1 MFGYITVNK
10 KQLSDEQIKIYQEYY
25 CGLCRKL
32 KQDYGK
38 RGQLVLNYD
47 MTFLIVLL
55 SGLYE
60 PDDEKQ
66 EQFICAAHPAQKH
79 SSRISGITDY
89 AAAMNILLA
98 YYNLVDDWKDD
109 KSFFKKTIAGL
120 LKKDYQKIRKLYPR
134 QVKAADEY
142 IKNLEKL
149 EKNKETNIDIVAGL
163 TGDMLGEI
171 FAWKCDEWYDEL
183 KTLGFFLGKFI
194 YIMDAYEDIDRDI
207 KNNSYNPLERMRKCC
222 CMDFD
227 QTCYLMMTRMM
238 SEAAKSFE
246 RMPILLHAGII
257 RNVLYSGVWSKY
269 EYIQNKKKKR
279 SKK

>member
-10 KQLSDEQIKIYQEYY
+10 KQLSDEQIKTYQEYY

-60 PDDEKQ
+60 PDDEKK

-79 SSRISGITDY
+79 SSRISAITDY

-171 FAWKCDEWYDEL
+171 FAWK
-183 KTLGFFLGKFI
+183 
-194 YIMDAYEDIDRDI
+194 
-207 KNNSYNPLERMRKCC
+207 
-222 CMDFD
+222 
-227 QTCYLMMTRMM
+227 
-238 SEAAKSFE
+238 
-246 RMPILLHAGII
+246 
-257 RNVLYSGVWSKY
+257 
-269 EYIQNKKKKR
+269 
-279 SKK
+279 

>member
-10 KQLSDEQIKIYQEYY
+10 KQLSDEQIKTYQEYY

-60 PDDEKQ
+60 PDDEKK

-207 KNNSYNPLERMRKCC
+207 KNN
-222 CMDFD
+222 
-227 QTCYLMMTRMM
+227 
-238 SEAAKSFE
+238 
-246 RMPILLHAGII
+246 
-257 RNVLYSGVWSKY
+257 
-269 EYIQNKKKKR
+269 
-279 SKK
+279 

>member
-10 KQLSDEQIKIYQEYY
+10 KQLSDEQIKTYQEYY

-60 PDDEKQ
+60 PDDEKK

-120 LKKDYQKIRKLYPR
+120 LQKDYQKIRKLYPR

-183 KTLGFFLGKFI
+183 KTLGFFLSSANLFI
-194 YIMDAYEDIDRDI
+194 
-207 KNNSYNPLERMRKCC
+207 
-222 CMDFD
+222 
-227 QTCYLMMTRMM
+227 
-238 SEAAKSFE
+238 
-246 RMPILLHAGII
+246 
-257 RNVLYSGVWSKY
+257 
-269 EYIQNKKKKR
+269 
-279 SKK
+279 